1 MKTSKFI
8 SISYLIFLFGG
19 IFVLFLAAKIHSNH
33 EDAINW
39 TWQEKALKSF
49 SIVVAGPGAEFTLKD
64 AQYPRIGL
72 SFQKGDTCLFPSY
85 GIRNDTLFVYSYSG
99 KVKPKV
105 LTIFCSGIKTIVGK
119 ENSTILMEQ
128 FRDDSLVV
136 KLEKAK
142 FRYFPNNANLNRFS
156 MILLASQSNINIG
169 AANFNMLEVNLKQSQ
184 LTGRTMSVH
193 SLSGVL
199 NDHSSL
205 VMGHTNKIRLDADS
219 TSTYHV
225 FK

>member
-128 FRDDSLVV
+128 FRDDSLVSEAG
-136 KLEKAK
+136 KSKISI
-142 FRYFPNNANLNRFS
+142 FS
-156 MILLASQSNINIG
+156 QCKP
-169 AANFNMLEVNLKQSQ
+169 E
-184 LTGRTMSVH
+184 
-193 SLSGVL
+193 
-199 NDHSSL
+199 
-205 VMGHTNKIRLDADS
+205 
-219 TSTYHV
+219 
-225 FK
+225 

>member
-1 MKTSKFI
+1 MKASKFI

-33 EDAINW
+33 ENAVNW

-49 SIVVAGPGAEFTLKD
+49 SVVEAGPGAEFTLKD
-64 AQYPRIGL
+64 AQNPRIGL

-99 KVKPKV
+99 KVKPKT
-105 LTIFCSGIKTIVGK
+105 LTVFGSGIKTIVGK
-119 ENSTILMEQ
+119 EYSTIRLEQ
-128 FRDDSLVV
+128 FRDDTLVV
-136 KLEKAK
+136 KLDKAK
-142 FRYFPNNANLNRFS
+142 FQYFPNNANLNRFS
-156 MILLASQSNINIG
+156 MTILASKSNINIG
-169 AANFNMLEVNLKQSQ
+169 AANFNTLEVNLKVSQ

-219 TSTYHV
+219 TSNYQV
-225 FK
+225 YK